1 MTKRRPGHANASG
14 VQHFRNVAEGLH
26 TGDKGIR
33 LETNVVVKN
42 IGLVDGAQGTF
53 MAHGSACVA
62 FGVLRH
68 GEPADFSVIQ
78 GTFIDYPCEGDPDA
92 AGSPISTPAS
102 TAAADVTAICLSG
115 SGGG

>member
-33 LETNVVVKN
+33 LDTNVVVKN

-53 MAHGSACVA
+53 MTHGSACVA

-68 GEPADFSVIQ
+68 DEPADFSVILSA
-78 GTFIDYPCEGDPDA
+78 FIDYSCEGDRDA
-92 AGSPISTPAS
+92 AGSPITNPAFR
-102 TAAADVTAICLSG
+102 AADDVTAICLSG